1 MGYSVVHV
9 AKAMQEGVLPPGST
23 SISAGRLG
31 SIEIRGDNVM
41 LGAPFI
47 FTKQNI
53 DQFNF

>member
-9 AKAMQEGVLPPGST
+9 AKAMQEGDLPPGST
-23 SISAGRLG
+23 SISVGRLG
-31 SIEIRGDNVM
+31 NIEVRGDNVM

>member
-9 AKAMQEGVLPPGST
+9 AKAMQEGALPPGST

-47 FTKQNI
+47 CTKQNI

>member
-23 SISAGRLG
+23 SSSAGRLG

>member
-9 AKAMQEGVLPPGST
+9 AKAMQEGDLPPGST
-23 SISAGRLG
+23 SISVGRLG
-31 SIEIRGDNVM
+31 NIEVRGDNVM

-53 DQFNF
+53 DRFNF

>member
-9 AKAMQEGVLPPGST
+9 AKAMQEGALPPGST